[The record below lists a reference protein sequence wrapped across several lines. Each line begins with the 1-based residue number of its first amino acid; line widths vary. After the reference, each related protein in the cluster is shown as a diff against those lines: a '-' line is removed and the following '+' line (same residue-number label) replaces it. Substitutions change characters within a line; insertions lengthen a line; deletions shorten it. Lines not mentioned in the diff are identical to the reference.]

1 MGDADHQADALPLRR
16 LWELV
21 ATADQRQPFA
31 RLPRARR
38 WTFSCLLLPATAE
51 REGLW
56 WEGTRGPHAH
66 AIDLEPCVQSRRTAS
81 CYLLYCD
88 SAFHAAAPCTGL
100 WDTLLVG
107 AFVSP
112 CFAIA
117 SPVLQPTARSSCLR
131 LDNLWC
137 VLNIRFF

>member
-100 WDTLLVG
+100 WETLLVG
-107 AFVSP
+107 ARLFRRASQSRRLSSSP
-112 CFAIA
+112 QRVAL
-117 SPVLQPTARSSCLR
+117 V
-131 LDNLWC
+131 C
-137 VLNIRFF
+137 VLIICGAS